1 MSPSANDQSVSA
13 LIIGAMKCG
22 TTQLFHTLAA
32 HPEVNA
38 CAIKEPNFFVDHASG
53 SWSKGSVWYRSL
65 FRDSSGIRLEAS
77 TAYTKEYLDQ
87 QTALRIRSYCP
98 KAKLIYL
105 IRDPV
110 DRAISHYL
118 HNVTEG
124 REDRPLLE
132 ALLDRGSVYN
142 SVSLYYRQLTPFL
155 SLFPRDQICV
165 VQAESLWKAPEETIA
180 GVRDFLG
187 ISPKPLLLS
196 PNRHSTADRIR
207 HFKQFSLSVADR
219 ESWLPEI
226 QPATTTTVQALG
238 ARVLGE
244 MLGLTHKV
252 RSHLEEYFESDLRH
266 LHQVR
271 LRKMLWSQ
279 QVSGAEIA
287 SDAV

>member
-1 MSPSANDQSVSA
+1 MSHSASDQSASG

-38 CAIKEPNFFVDHASG
+38 CAMKEPNFFVDHAS
-53 SWSKGSVWYRSL
+53 SNWSRGNLWYRSL
-65 FRDSSGIRLEAS
+65 FRDAPGIRLEAS
-77 TAYTKEYLDQ
+77 TAYTKDYLDQ

-124 REDRPLLE
+124 REDRPISE
-132 ALLDRGSVYN
+132 ALLDGVSVYN

-180 GVRDFLG
+180 GVLDFLG
-187 ISPKPLLLS
+187 ISPRPLLLAA
-196 PNRHSTADRIR
+196 NRHSTADRIR

-226 QPATTTTVQALG
+226 QPATTTPFQVLG

-244 MLGLTHKV
+244 MLGLTHKM
-252 RSHLEEYFESDLRH
+252 RSHLEAYFQSDLRH
-266 LHQVR
+266 LHQLR
-271 LRKMLWSQ
+271 LRKMVRTPEAFGS
-279 QVSGAEIA
+279 
-287 SDAV
+287 